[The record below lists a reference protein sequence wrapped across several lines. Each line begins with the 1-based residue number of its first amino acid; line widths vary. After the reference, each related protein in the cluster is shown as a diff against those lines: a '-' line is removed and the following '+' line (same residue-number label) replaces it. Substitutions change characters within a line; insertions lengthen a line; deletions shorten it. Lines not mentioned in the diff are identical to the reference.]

1 MNKTTWKSVEELK
14 YTLGDARRVSIFSC
28 GVCANL
34 SGTGGSRGRKYL
46 KRELEKDGIEVL
58 CADCVLAC
66 CSMEIMKQ
74 ALRRR
79 KKALGESDALVVIS
93 CAGGIKSTY
102 LCEPGLPVIPAADSV
117 GSVPVSRIGDPVA
130 NSHCT
135 SCGNCVLA
143 FTGGI
148 CPIDA
153 CPSHTKYGP
162 CAKYDQADGV
172 CVVDPSIEC
181 IWKEIERRGNTEAL
195 KELKRLHQSDSLKRM
210 ESPARRPSPQWLRNI
225 SGALVARSGWFARFV
240 PFVD

>member
-148 CPIDA
+148 C
-153 CPSHTKYGP
+153 
-162 CAKYDQADGV
+162 
-172 CVVDPSIEC
+172 VVDPSIEC